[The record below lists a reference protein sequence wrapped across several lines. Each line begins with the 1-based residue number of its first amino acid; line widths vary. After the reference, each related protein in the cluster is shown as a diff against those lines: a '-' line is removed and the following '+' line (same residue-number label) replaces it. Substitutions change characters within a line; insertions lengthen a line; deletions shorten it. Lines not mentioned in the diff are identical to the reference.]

1 MIDDTGRSTSDVCV
15 REHLYYYKI
24 FINKLVYVTT
34 VNGPVFACFGFTT
47 GMRWYFCCFA
57 SWRPASQHLTTSA
70 CSIAP
75 IPSQAAANVVVS
87 TKGYIFRFPSSFSLF
102 LRRGAPSSWT
112 LRRSMGDALRSSSPT
127 GSEVSERSVG
137 GGRIFNRPSSLLKD
151 LAEVVQEQL
160 ERESQLRSF
169 ATAGAMSSPL
179 ASRETAAS
187 LDAIAVKAAEQ
198 SSALMGELA
207 AVRALLVGPSRCY
220 FYSAF
225 FFRRIRCRCQQC
237 V

>member
-75 IPSQAAANVVVS
+75 IPSQAAANVEDVLT
-87 TKGYIFRFPSSFSLF
+87 TKVEKCAVFTLAISLELSPRVF
-102 LRRGAPSSWT
+102 APRGP
-112 LRRSMGDALRSSSPT
+112 
-127 GSEVSERSVG
+127 
-137 GGRIFNRPSSLLKD
+137 LL
-151 LAEVVQEQL
+151 
-160 ERESQLRSF
+160 
-169 ATAGAMSSPL
+169 
-179 ASRETAAS
+179 
-187 LDAIAVKAAEQ
+187 LD
-198 SSALMGELA
+198 S
-207 AVRALLVGPSRCY
+207 
-220 FYSAF
+220 
-225 FFRRIRCRCQQC
+225 
-237 V
+237 